1 MMDRLIEKKKWPLKK
16 IIILSAAIGIPLF
29 ILVAFVISDKST
41 KLNVE
46 KERITIS
53 EVKRAPFQE
62 YIPISGTVE
71 PFQTFFLDL
80 SDGGRIVQKYVQE
93 GAFLKAGD
101 PIIKLDN
108 PNLSLQL
115 MSTQSSFLL
124 AESQLRQTILTFEQ
138 NSLQKENQLLNLDV
152 QLQNQKRLYNN
163 AKDLF
168 EKGYSSKNEY
178 ESNKEQYEFLLKS
191 RELMVEVLKKDSLT
205 YKQLVTQS
213 ETSIASSKS
222 YLDLVKSQMDN
233 LTVKAP
239 IKGQLTS
246 LEAEI
251 GQSVGQGYKLGQID
265 NTDSYKI
272 RAEIDEHYI
281 SRVHEG
287 LLGDYDNDGKDVSL
301 TVKTVYPQVINGK
314 FYVDLIFNGNQPEG
328 IRRGQTVHVKL
339 QLGDSSEALLVENG
353 GFYSTTGGQWIF
365 IVNKSGSFA
374 EKRQI
379 KIGRQNPQ
387 YYEVLDGLKPGDK
400 VITSSYENYGDIEKL
415 ILN

>member
-1 MMDRLIEKKKWPLKK
+1 MDRLIEKKKWTLKR
-16 IIILSAAIGIPLF
+16 IIILSAAVGIPLF
-29 ILVAFVISDKST
+29 ILIAFVISDKST

-62 YIPISGTVE
+62 YIPVSGTVE

-138 NSLQKENQLLNLDV
+138 NSLAKENQLLDV
-152 QLQNQKRLYNN
+152 NVRLQNQKRSYNN
-163 AKDLF
+163 TKALF
-168 EKGYSSKNEY
+168 EKGYSSQNEY
-178 ESNKEQYEFLLKS
+178 ESAKEQYEYLLKS

-205 YKQLVTQS
+205 YKQLIAQS
-213 ETSIASSKS
+213 EASIASSKS

-246 LEAEI
+246 LQAEI

-287 LLGDYDNDGKDVSL
+287 LLGDYDNDGKVVSL
-301 TVKTVYPQVINGK
+301 IVKTVYPQVINGK
-314 FYVDLIFNGNQPEG
+314 FYVDLIFNGNQPDG

-365 IVNKSGSFA
+365 IINKSGSFA